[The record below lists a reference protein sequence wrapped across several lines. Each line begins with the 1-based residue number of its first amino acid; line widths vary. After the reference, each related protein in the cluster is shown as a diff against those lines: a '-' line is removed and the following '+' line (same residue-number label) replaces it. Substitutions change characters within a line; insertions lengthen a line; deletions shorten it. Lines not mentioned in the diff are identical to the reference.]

1 MSKRTLKVRT
11 PHFPLYSEVRHL
23 IRIFEGVAQAT
34 IKAMVKAISE
44 QTGTPRKPVDWSRP
58 DSWIHKRL
66 SGDSAILADR
76 IWKES
81 EQQINPRYIYGSYL
95 FINSSGLLEDNVFGV
110 YQISARGQA
119 FLENDPKILRELDDN
134 EGLPQLLGILAGKSA
149 ARRRDILP
157 EWRDFLREHSRF
169 GTQATIR
176 DTLRRRLRNLVER
189 DFVSK
194 TGVTY
199 AITKKGLDYAEQF
212 TKSDLDHKREVI
224 RAIKAYNKEQ
234 DEALRNHL
242 AAMHEHGF
250 EYLVQELLE
259 SLGYEDIKVT
269 KESGIK
275 GVEVVASVQLGINT
289 VKEVVHVKRHQ
300 ASTGR
305 PALDR
310 LRNSIAQHS
319 AMRATLISLARFTK
333 ECKEAA
339 IEKDSIPVT
348 LIDGKHFLRLL
359 TEHQIGIK
367 SQAVSLNHLDE
378 DYFLQSEE
386 NS

>member
-1 MSKRTLKVRT
+1 MSKRTLKVRA

-23 IRIFEGVAQAT
+23 IRIFEGVSQTT

-44 QTGTPRKPVDWSRP
+44 QAGTPRKPVDWSRP
-58 DSWIHKRL
+58 DSWIRKRL
-66 SGDSAILADR
+66 SGDSAILANR
-76 IWKES
+76 IWQES

-110 YQISARGQA
+110 YQISPRGQA

-169 GTQATIR
+169 GTLATIR

-189 DFVSK
+189 DYVSK
-194 TGVTY
+194 VGVTY
-199 AITKKGLDYAEQF
+199 AITKKGLDYTEQF
-212 TKSDLDHKREVI
+212 TKSDLDQKRDVI
-224 RAIKAYNKEQ
+224 RVIKAYNKEQ
-234 DEALRNHL
+234 DEALRSRL
-242 AAMHEHGF
+242 SAMHEHVF
-250 EYLVQELLE
+250 EFLVQEFLE
-259 SLGYEDIKVT
+259 SMGYEEIKVT
-269 KESGIK
+269 KESGDK
-275 GVEVVASVQLGINT
+275 GVEVIARVQLGINT
-289 VKEVVHVKRHQ
+289 VNEVVHVKRHQ
-300 ASTGR
+300 ATTGR

-310 LRNSIAQHS
+310 LRSSIAQHS
-319 AMRATLISLARFTK
+319 AIRATLVSLGRFTK

-339 IEKDSIPVT
+339 IEKNAVPVT
-348 LIDGKHFLRLL
+348 LIDGRHFLRLL
-359 TEHQIGIK
+359 TEYQIGIT

-378 DYFLQSEE
+378 DYFSRSE
-386 NS
+386 NSP

>member
-11 PHFPLYSEVRHL
+11 PQFPLYSEVRYL
-23 IRIFEGVAQAT
+23 IQIFEGVSQAT

-44 QTGTPRKPVDWSRP
+44 QAGTPRKPVDWSRP

-66 SGDSAILADR
+66 SGDSANLADR
-76 IWKES
+76 IWQES
-81 EQQINPRYIYGSYL
+81 DQQINPRYIYGSYL

-119 FLENDPKILRELDDN
+119 FLDNDPKILRELDNN

-149 ARRRDILP
+149 ARRRDLLP

-176 DTLRRRLRNLVER
+176 DTLRRRLRNLAER
-189 DFVSK
+189 DFVSRA
-194 TGVTY
+194 GVTY
-199 AITKKGLDYAEQF
+199 TITKKGLDYAEQF
-212 TKSDLDHKREVI
+212 TRADLDHRRDVV
-224 RAIKAYNKEQ
+224 RTIKAYNKEQ
-234 DEALRNHL
+234 NEALRSHL
-242 AAMHEHGF
+242 AAVHEHGF

-259 SLGYEDIKVT
+259 SMGYEEIKIT
-269 KESGIK
+269 RESGNK
-275 GVEVVASVQLGINT
+275 GVEVVAKMQLGINT
-289 VKEVVHVKRHQ
+289 VNEVVHAIRHQ
-300 ASTGR
+300 ATTGR

-310 LRNSIAQHS
+310 LRNSITQFS
-319 AMRATLISLARFTK
+319 AVRATLVSLGRFTK

-359 TEHQIGIK
+359 TEYQIGIK

-378 DYFLQSEE
+378 EYFTRTEE
-386 NS
+386 SS

>member
-11 PHFPLYSEVRHL
+11 PHFPLYSEVHHL

-58 DSWIHKRL
+58 GSWIHKRL
-66 SGDSAILADR
+66 SADSAILADR

-212 TKSDLDHKREVI
+212 TKSDLDHKREAI
-224 RAIKAYNKEQ
+224 RGIKAYNKEQ
-234 DEALRNHL
+234 DKALRSHL

-259 SLGYEDIKVT
+259 SLGYEDIKIT

-275 GVEVVASVQLGINT
+275 GVEIVASVQLGINT

-339 IEKDSIPVT
+339 IEKDSLPVT

-378 DYFLQSEE
+378 DYFLRSEE

>member
-23 IRIFEGVAQAT
+23 IRIFEGVSQAT

-66 SGDSAILADR
+66 SGDSAILAGR

-95 FINSSGLLEDNVFGV
+95 FINSCGLLEDNVFGV

-149 ARRRDILP
+149 ARRRDLLP
-157 EWRDFLREHSRF
+157 EWHDFLREHSRF

-176 DTLRRRLRNLVER
+176 DTLRRRLRNLAER

-212 TKSDLDHKREVI
+212 TKSDLDHRREVI

-234 DEALRNHL
+234 DEALRSHL

-259 SLGYEDIKVT
+259 SLGYENIKVT

-289 VKEVVHVKRHQ
+289 VNEVVHVKRHQ

-359 TEHQIGIK
+359 TEHQIGIN

-378 DYFLQSEE
+378 DYFLRSEE

>member
-259 SLGYEDIKVT
+259 SLGYEDIKIT

-289 VKEVVHVKRHQ
+289 VNEVVHVKRHQ

-378 DYFLQSEE
+378 DYFLRSEE

>member
-23 IRIFEGVAQAT
+23 IRIFEGVAQTT

-58 DSWIHKRL
+58 GSWIHKRL
-66 SGDSAILADR
+66 SADSAILADR

-95 FINSSGLLEDNVFGV
+95 FINSCGLLEDNVFGV

-212 TKSDLDHKREVI
+212 TKSDLDHKREAI
-224 RAIKAYNKEQ
+224 RGIKAYNREQ
-234 DEALRNHL
+234 DKALRSHL

-269 KESGIK
+269 RESGIK
-275 GVEVVASVQLGINT
+275 GVEIVASVQLGINT
-289 VKEVVHVKRHQ
+289 VKEVVHVKRRQ

-319 AMRATLISLARFTK
+319 AMRATLISLARFTR

-339 IEKDSIPVT
+339 IAKDSLPVT

-378 DYFLQSEE
+378 DYFLRSEE

>member
-23 IRIFEGVAQAT
+23 IQIFEGVSQAT

-44 QTGTPRKPVDWSRP
+44 QAGTPRKPVDWSRP

-66 SGDSAILADR
+66 SGDSANLADR

-81 EQQINPRYIYGSYL
+81 EQQINPRYVYGSYL

-119 FLENDPKILRELDDN
+119 FLDNDPKVLRELDDN

-149 ARRRDILP
+149 ARRRDLLP

-176 DTLRRRLRNLVER
+176 DTLRRRLRNLAER
-189 DFVSK
+189 DFVSRA
-194 TGVTY
+194 GVTY
-199 AITKKGLDYAEQF
+199 TITKKGLDYAEQF
-212 TKSDLDHKREVI
+212 TRADLDHRREVI
-224 RAIKAYNKEQ
+224 RTLKAFNKEQ
-234 DEALRNHL
+234 NDALRSHL

-259 SLGYEDIKVT
+259 SMGYEEIKVT
-269 KESGIK
+269 KESGNK
-275 GVEVVASVQLGINT
+275 GVEVVANMQLGINT
-289 VKEVVHVKRHQ
+289 VNEVVHAIRHQ
-300 ASTGR
+300 ATTGR
-305 PALDR
+305 AALDR
-310 LRNSIAQHS
+310 LRNSIAQFS
-319 AMRATLISLARFTK
+319 AVRATLVSLGRFTK

-339 IEKDSIPVT
+339 IEKGSIPVT

-359 TEHQIGIK
+359 TEYQIGIK

-378 DYFLQSEE
+378 EYFSRTE
-386 NS
+386 NKT

>member
-66 SGDSAILADR
+66 STDSAILADR

-212 TKSDLDHKREVI
+212 TKSDLDHKREAI
-224 RAIKAYNKEQ
+224 RGIKAYNKEQ
-234 DEALRNHL
+234 AEALRSHL

-275 GVEVVASVQLGINT
+275 GVEVVARVQLGINT

-339 IEKDSIPVT
+339 IEKDSLPVT

>member
-23 IRIFEGVAQAT
+23 IRIFEGVSQAT

-66 SGDSAILADR
+66 SGDSAILAGR

-95 FINSSGLLEDNVFGV
+95 FINSCGLLEDNVFGV

-149 ARRRDILP
+149 ARRRDLLP

-169 GTQATIR
+169 GTQATNR
-176 DTLRRRLRNLVER
+176 DTVRRRLRNLAER

-199 AITKKGLDYAEQF
+199 A
-212 TKSDLDHKREVI
+212 
-224 RAIKAYNKEQ
+224 
-234 DEALRNHL
+234 
-242 AAMHEHGF
+242 
-250 EYLVQELLE
+250 
-259 SLGYEDIKVT
+259 
-269 KESGIK
+269 
-275 GVEVVASVQLGINT
+275 
-289 VKEVVHVKRHQ
+289 
-300 ASTGR
+300 
-305 PALDR
+305 
-310 LRNSIAQHS
+310 
-319 AMRATLISLARFTK
+319 
-333 ECKEAA
+333 
-339 IEKDSIPVT
+339 
-348 LIDGKHFLRLL
+348 
-359 TEHQIGIK
+359 
-367 SQAVSLNHLDE
+367 
-378 DYFLQSEE
+378 
-386 NS
+386 

>member
-23 IRIFEGVAQAT
+23 IRIFEGVSQAT

-66 SGDSAILADR
+66 SGDSAILAGR

-95 FINSSGLLEDNVFGV
+95 FINSCGLLEDNVFGV

-149 ARRRDILP
+149 ARRRDLLP

-176 DTLRRRLRNLVER
+176 DTLRRRLRNLAER

>member
-58 DSWIHKRL
+58 GSWIHKRL
-66 SGDSAILADR
+66 SADSAILADR

-212 TKSDLDHKREVI
+212 TKSDLDHKREAI
-224 RAIKAYNKEQ
+224 RGIKAYNKEQ
-234 DEALRNHL
+234 DKALRSHL

-259 SLGYEDIKVT
+259 SLGYEDIKIT

-275 GVEVVASVQLGINT
+275 GVEIVASVQLGINT

-339 IEKDSIPVT
+339 IEKDSLPVT

-378 DYFLQSEE
+378 DYFLRSEE